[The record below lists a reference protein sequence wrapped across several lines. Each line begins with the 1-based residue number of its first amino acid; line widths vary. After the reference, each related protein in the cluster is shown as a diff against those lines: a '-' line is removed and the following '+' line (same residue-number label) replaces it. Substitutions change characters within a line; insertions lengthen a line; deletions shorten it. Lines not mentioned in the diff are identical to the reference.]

1 MAVRRS
7 KAAFG
12 GLIIGGA
19 LGLGLAVPA
28 RAGNGDGLAAY
39 DRGDY
44 ALAYSELAPAAAA
57 GDPVAQYTIARMYF
71 TGTGVSRDIGEGLR
85 WLRKAASAGVGSAQ
99 YQLGAHYEW
108 GIDVPQDYGEA
119 ARWYRMA
126 ADRGVAEA
134 QFRLGLLY
142 IAGNGVTADLVT
154 AH

>member
-1 MAVRRS
+1 
-7 KAAFG
+7 
-12 GLIIGGA
+12 
-19 LGLGLAVPA
+19 
-28 RAGNGDGLAAY
+28 
-39 DRGDY
+39 
-44 ALAYSELAPAAAA
+44 
-57 GDPVAQYTIARMYF
+57 MYF
-71 TGTGVSRDIGEGLR
+71 TGTGVSRDIGEGLK

-142 IAGNGVTADLVT
+142 IAGNGVTADLLPPHISLHLPAPT
-154 AH
+154 L